1 MFTIDDLAGV
11 RAPFQNSDN
20 AAARVMGRDEAQHHL
35 DGLVDRYGLGPV
47 ERLRSGRITAK
58 LATGEDLAYR
68 MVRDGFAVPG
78 TGSRDAMRKAH
89 EGAKR
94 QRRGLFDGHEFV
106 ATAALDL
113 AVAGARRI
121 IADSDTLTQ

>member
-11 RAPFQNSDN
+11 RPPFQNSDN

-47 ERLRSGRITAK
+47 ERLRSGRITAR
-58 LATGEDLAYR
+58 LGTGEDLAYR

-78 TGSRDAMRKAH
+78 AGSKDAIKKAH
-89 EGAKR
+89 EGAKK
-94 QRRGLFDGHEFV
+94 QRRGLFDTYDTA

-121 IADSDTLTQ
+121 ITDSDTLTQ